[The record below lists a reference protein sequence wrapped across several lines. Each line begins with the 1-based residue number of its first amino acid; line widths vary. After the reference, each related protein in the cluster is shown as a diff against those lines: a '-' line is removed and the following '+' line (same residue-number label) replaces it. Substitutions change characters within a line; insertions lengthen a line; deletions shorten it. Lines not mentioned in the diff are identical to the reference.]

1 MGIGV
6 KNGLL
11 FSLIA
16 ALPIWGVES
25 YVNNATLKK
34 TGKFKGNFIQDLV
47 AAQEGILRPKNMV
60 WTKALLK
67 PIPTFLTS
75 VAGTAL
81 IGISAGMALGP
92 WFVGHAANRF
102 EEVKKAKEEARQG
115 LFQPKPPTL
124 RQRLKLAK
132 PPITKPHQ
140 AYQQLLDKELNSQHA
155 FKEGATAV
163 LLLKMLPAL
172 APMAMVLALC
182 GIRNRQLGKKIPSEV
197 WQALDQFKLID
208 NLKLLIQPVFL
219 VKTAALP
226 IMGGFIAQQTIPWIR
241 QQLGIDPP

>member
-25 YVNNATLKK
+25 YVNNAARKK
-34 TGKFKGNFIQDLV
+34 TGELKGNLIQELV
-47 AAQEGILRPKNMV
+47 ILTERARRPHNMV
-60 WTKALLK
+60 WSKALLK
-67 PIPTFLTS
+67 PMPTFLTS

-92 WFVGHAANRF
+92 WFVGQAASRF

-115 LFQPKPPTL
+115 RFQPKPPTL

-132 PPITKPHQ
+132 PPITNPDQ

-172 APMAMVLALC
+172 APMAAVLALC
-182 GIRNRQLGKKIPSEV
+182 GIRNRQLGKKIPSAV

-241 QQLGIDPP
+241 QQLGIDPS